1 MHCRCAPS
9 PPKKRRVDKL
19 IIQGG
24 VPLSGEIRMSG
35 AKNAALPLMCAAL
48 LTGEELTLSNVPHLR
63 DVSTMLRLLSQMG
76 VEVSLDDRLGLSLKA
91 ERLSDPVAPYD
102 LVKTMRASILVL
114 GPLLARRGEA
124 RVSLPGG
131 CAIGLRP
138 VDLHIKGLEALGA
151 EISVEQ
157 GYIVAR
163 ATRLRG
169 ARILMDL
176 VTVTG
181 TENLMMAACLAEGTT
196 LLENAAREPEVVDL
210 AHCLCAM
217 GARIRGA
224 GTDLI
229 TVEGVARLHGAS
241 HRIMADRIET
251 GTFLAAAAA
260 TGGEITLNGTDAGI
274 LDAVLEK
281 LREAGTDIRAGD
293 GTISL
298 AMRGRPSGVS
308 VRTAPYPAFPTD
320 MQAQLMALDAIAD
333 GTSVINE
340 TIFENR
346 FMHALEM
353 QRLGADIEISGNT
366 AIVRGVGKLQGATV
380 MATDLRASA
389 SLVIA
394 GLVAEGETVIER
406 IYHLDRGYE
415 CIEEKLAQLG
425 ARIRRVH

>member
-1 MHCRCAPS
+1 M
-9 PPKKRRVDKL
+9 DKL
-19 IIQGG
+19 VIQGG
-24 VPLSGEIRMSG
+24 VPLSGEVRVSG

-48 LTGEELTLSNVPHLR
+48 LTGDELTLSNVPHLR
-63 DVSTMLRLLSQMG
+63 DVSTMVRLLSQMG
-76 VEVSLDDRLGLSLKA
+76 VEVSLDDKLGLSLRA
-91 ERLSDPVAPYD
+91 PSLSDPVAPYD

-114 GPLLARRGEA
+114 GPLVARCGQA

-131 CAIGLRP
+131 CAIGARP

-157 GYIVAR
+157 GYISAK
-163 ATRLRG
+163 AKRLKAG
-169 ARILMDL
+169 RILMDL

-196 LLENAAREPEVVDL
+196 VIENAAREPEVVDL
-210 AHCLCAM
+210 AQCLSAM
-217 GARIRGA
+217 GARIKGA
-224 GTDLI
+224 GSDVI
-229 TVEGVARLHGAS
+229 AIEGVARLHGAS

-260 TGGEITLNGTDAGI
+260 SGGRVTLHGTNPGT
-274 LDAVLEK
+274 LEAVLEK
-281 LREAGTDIRAGD
+281 LRESGAEVRAENGTLSLVMRDRPRA
-293 GTISL
+293 
-298 AMRGRPSGVS
+298 VN

-320 MQAQLMALDAIAD
+320 MQAQLMALDAIAE
-333 GTSVINE
+333 GTAVITE

-353 QRLGADIEISGNT
+353 QRLGADIEISGST
-366 AIVRGVGKLQGATV
+366 AVVRGVRKLQGATV

-394 GLVAEGETVIER
+394 GLAAEGETRIDR

-425 ARIRRVH
+425 ARIKRVR